1 MSKTR
6 HFQARMSQRAINED
20 MVDIALQFGTRQG
33 DQVVLTQKG
42 GESLLAEL
50 QRLERKIKKVIDKG
64 GLVVIEERG
73 ELITT
78 YSARKIAS
86 RHRR

>member
-78 YSARKIAS
+78 YSARKNRKQAS
-86 RHRR
+86 